1 MEVPYPADWAD
12 RWLALDDDWQ
22 WSRRRRQEF
31 PAPLDHGLSIAVGEK
46 AEMPDLHK
54 TAGKNMQQ
62 EAPDEFHR
70 IERHLLDLIVVL

>member
-1 MEVPYPADWAD
+1 MEVPYPANWAD
-12 RWLALDDDWQ
+12 RFWALGDDWQ
-22 WSRRRRQEF
+22 WSGRRQEF
-31 PAPLDHGLSIAVGEK
+31 PAPLDHGLPVTVGEK

-54 TAGKNMQQ
+54 AAGKNMQQ

>member
-1 MEVPYPADWAD
+1 MEVSYPANWAE
-12 RWLALDDDWQ
+12 RFWALGDNWQ
-22 WSRRRRQEF
+22 WGRRRQEF